1 MRASAPIG
9 RASADQKDLQAGAAM
24 RHRVPVH
31 NVKISFNPG
40 MKLLHI
46 ADLGVIVQDHAGRL
60 AGDVGVILLKPRVA
74 VGAGDDRRLGNI
86 QRTIGH

>member
-1 MRASAPIG
+1 
-9 RASADQKDLQAGAAM
+9 M
-24 RHRVPVH
+24 RHRGPVH
-31 NVKISFNPG
+31 NVKISLNPG
-40 MKLLHI
+40 TKLRHI

-60 AGDVGVILLKPRVA
+60 AGDVSVILLKPGVT